1 MLCPTALRSTAQCGC
16 IALSA
21 LLRCLLSTEEEL
33 HAVQE
38 CVWLLCCAVREV
50 HGLPTP
56 SSHPPWGLWGGQS
69 TWGTAPSGSVQ
80 DIVRLE
86 LNNKPGILRET
97 FQHLQ

>member
-1 MLCPTALRSTAQCGC
+1 MLCPMALRSTAQCGC

-56 SSHPPWGLWGGQS
+56 SSHPPGGCGVDKAHGALLPVGLCR
-69 TWGTAPSGSVQ
+69 T
-80 DIVRLE
+80 L
-86 LNNKPGILRET
+86 
-97 FQHLQ
+97 